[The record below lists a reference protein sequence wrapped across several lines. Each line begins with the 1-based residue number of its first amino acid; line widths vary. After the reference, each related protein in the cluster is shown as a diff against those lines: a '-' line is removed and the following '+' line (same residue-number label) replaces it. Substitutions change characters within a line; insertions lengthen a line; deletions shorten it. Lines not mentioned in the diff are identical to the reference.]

1 MIGIGAG
8 CAALLFPDPI
18 EQNTLPWFEDPIALA
33 MSLPPLALPAF
44 VFVSAML
51 EYIFPPYLGDMFVL
65 FGFFLAGQGAS
76 SPWLLFVLAVLG
88 SSLGAGIAYQLGS
101 KYGMAVIRRILARRR
116 RLVRQETLDDI
127 FSRFDERILT
137 ANRFLPFLRG
147 FMLYA
152 AGAFRFRFWPAVFFA
167 ALSNLA
173 FMGLMLWVG
182 LVTSGSWEQIR
193 AAARQYNLMTAGVVI
208 TALVV
213 WMVIGLRRAQAT
225 PQS

>member
-1 MIGIGAG
+1 MTW
-8 CAALLFPDPI
+8 LD
-18 EQNTLPWFEDPIALA
+18 DPIALA
-33 MSLPPLALPAF
+33 MSLPPLALPVF

-65 FGFFLAGQGAS
+65 FGFFLAGQGAT
-76 SPWLLFVLAVLG
+76 SPWLLFALAVLG
-88 SSLGAGIAYQLGS
+88 SSLGAGVAYYLGS
-101 KYGMAVIRRILARRR
+101 KYGLAVIRKVFSRRR
-116 RLVRQETLDDI
+116 KLVRQESIDEI
-127 FSRFDERILT
+127 FARFDERILT

-152 AGAFRFRFWPAVFFA
+152 AGAFRFRFWHAVFFA

-193 AAARQYNLMTAGVVI
+193 AAARQYNLMTAG
-208 TALVV
+208 LVV
-213 WMVIGLRRAQAT
+213 TGVLVWMIIGFRRAQAT